1 LVTAEHAKLPLIAPF
16 LDPRNHR
23 YTDGANFAS
32 AGAGA
37 LLETHQGFVCDLSHL
52 LAMALLAS
60 IIFSEI
66 DFPFPGDRP
75 KNSTKFFQGL
85 SKAA

>member
-1 LVTAEHAKLPLIAPF
+1 MGRTLHQQELVLSLKL
-16 LDPRNHR
+16 
-23 YTDGANFAS
+23 TK
-32 AGAGA
+32 
-37 LLETHQGFVCDLSHL
+37 DLYVIFHISNGSPGS
-52 LAMALLAS
+52 S

-85 SKAA
+85 SKVA